1 MPTSVTFSLDF
12 KQAQLTIELGNGDG
26 TSLGRLSRWRSNL
39 IRRVYGENY
48 KGARLSKSAEKTKYA
63 RLAV

>member
-1 MPTSVTFSLDF
+1 MEVDAAEGVT
-12 KQAQLTIELGNGDG
+12 GNGDG

-39 IRRVYGENY
+39 IRRVYRENY